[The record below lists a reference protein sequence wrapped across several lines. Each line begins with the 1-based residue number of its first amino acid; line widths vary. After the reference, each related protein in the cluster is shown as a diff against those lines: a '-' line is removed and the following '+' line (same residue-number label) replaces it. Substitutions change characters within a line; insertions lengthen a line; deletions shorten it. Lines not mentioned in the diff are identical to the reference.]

1 MDCVVTSCSVDVE
14 TEATSVCDVEY
25 CMRQEDSGLRLL
37 ELSETTVL
45 LTVSVVKKLYFKYNH
60 ASLSITFLNLKKA
73 DPTKSIIH
81 VQCTCNFDLYFYS
94 KNHSKFTISR
104 TDPVERG
111 QYCKILI
118 CYQEILL
125 MFDYYN
131 TYVNAVPKKSMNSY
145 KFHGTDIYHFIELN
159 AFKASIYNYTFLY
172 EN

>member
-1 MDCVVTSCSVDVE
+1 M
-14 TEATSVCDVEY
+14 Y
-25 CMRQEDSGLRLL
+25 N
-37 ELSETTVL
+37 VL
-45 LTVSVVKKLYFKYNH
+45 VILIYIFIQK
-60 ASLSITFLNLKKA
+60 IIQNLPFQGQTQLKG
-73 DPTKSIIH
+73 
-81 VQCTCNFDLYFYS
+81 
-94 KNHSKFTISR
+94 
-104 TDPVERG
+104 G

-159 AFKASIYNYTFLY
+159 AFKASIHNYTFIY

>member
-73 DPTKSIIH
+73 DPTESIIH
-81 VQCTCNFDLYFYS
+81 VQCTCNFDLHFYS
-94 KNHSKFTISR
+94 KNHSKFTISG
-104 TDPVERG
+104 TEPVERG
-111 QYCKILI
+111 AIL
-118 CYQEILL
+118 
-125 MFDYYN
+125 
-131 TYVNAVPKKSMNSY
+131 
-145 KFHGTDIYHFIELN
+145 
-159 AFKASIYNYTFLY
+159 
-172 EN
+172 